1 MLDPTSLT
9 TLLLTTPEA
18 EHGAHGAFNWFQLGS
33 MFFNF
38 VVFFGFLAFVL
49 RKPLAA
55 FLVARREKMAE
66 QLRDAQ
72 SKQAAAEKRLSEYA
86 ARLAN
91 LEEEVRRVVQAFEAE
106 GRAEA
111 ERLRVEGER
120 AMERLKRE
128 VDFTLRQESLKAIKE
143 IRAAGVDATLGMAES
158 LISERIT
165 DADRRRL
172 TDDYIKKLTP
182 GSTSLAPKGE
192 AS

>member
-1 MLDPTSLT
+1 MLDLTSLT
-9 TLLLTTPEA
+9 TLLLATPEA

-38 VVFFGFLAFVL
+38 VVFFGFLAFVI
-49 RKPLAA
+49 RKPLAT
-55 FLVARREKMAE
+55 FLVGRREKMAE

-91 LEEEVRRVVQAFEAE
+91 LEDEVRRVVQAFEAE

-182 GSTSLAPKGE
+182 GSTSLLPKGE